1 MARTLIVGM
10 LAVAATACV
19 DDAGDGAVRVIRN
32 QAIGDESC
40 VVPSTLE
47 STGRSGGFIEST
59 SPVDYVLTPVVR
71 NFASSNSGRLL
82 AQRIAFIEGAKIDL
96 SFVDPELF
104 SAAEL
109 ETNASLV
116 KFSSPFS
123 AAVNPDGGTAGV
135 GFTVLPVEL
144 LRLIQ
149 PKLSATRS
157 RAVVNVRLK
166 LYGTMGGG
174 SFESEPFLYPV
185 TVCDYRIGG
194 CVISAQFTCG
204 GLLPAGFTIRK
215 GNACN
220 PYQDGPSDCCNLGGG
235 IVCPGYGTEPE

>member
-1 MARTLIVGM
+1 MARSLLIGLLV
-10 LAVAATACV
+10 VAATACV
-19 DDAGDGAVRVIRN
+19 DDGGDGAVRIIRN
-32 QAIGDESC
+32 QSIGEESC
-40 VVPSTLE
+40 VIPATLDA
-47 STGRSGGFIEST
+47 TGLSGGHIESS
-59 SPVDYVLTPVVR
+59 SPIDYVLTPVVR
-71 NFASSNSGRLL
+71 NFASSSSGRLL

-96 SFVDPELF
+96 TFVDPELF
-104 SAAEL
+104 SASEL
-109 ETNASLV
+109 AANPTLV

-135 GFTVLPVEL
+135 GFTVVPVEL

-149 PKLSATRS
+149 PKLSTARP
-157 RAVVNVRLK
+157 RAVVNVRIK

-174 SFESEPFLYPV
+174 GFESEPFLYPV

-204 GLLPAGFTIRK
+204 GTLPAGFTIHK

-220 PYQDGPSDCCNLGGG
+220 PYQDGPSDCCTLGSGL
-235 IVCPGYGTEPE
+235 VCPGYGAEP